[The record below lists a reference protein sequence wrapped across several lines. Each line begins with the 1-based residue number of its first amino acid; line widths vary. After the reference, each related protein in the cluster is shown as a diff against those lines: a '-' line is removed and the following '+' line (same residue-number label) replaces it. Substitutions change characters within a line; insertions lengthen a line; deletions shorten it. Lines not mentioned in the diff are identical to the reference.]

1 MYKVRM
7 WMTLENEERF
17 INKYSKRGY
26 FLNYIAP
33 FRLMPPLEYRVYKFN
48 VSQESNNIFKIDN
61 RTFKSEADEQ
71 EYMQLMKDDGWNFF
85 KNNYT
90 FNNWYR
96 NYYWYRER
104 VSGEEDIYSDE
115 ESKLEANN
123 RIFSHLLMFAVLL
136 LVFSVIFPISNT
148 NTENSGQSIV
158 DVILSNWYLLG
169 LILTTTISLIG
180 KVAIFVRRKKI
191 SSI

>member
-1 MYKVRM
+1 M

-26 FLNYIAP
+26 LLKYIAP
-33 FRLMPPLEYRVYKFN
+33 FRLMPPLEFRVYKFN
-48 VSQESNNIFKIDN
+48 VSKENNNIYKIDN
-61 RTFKSEADEQ
+61 RTFKNETDEQ
-71 EYMQLMKDDGWNFF
+71 EYMQLMRDDGWHFF
-85 KNNYT
+85 ENNYT

-104 VSGEEDIYSDE
+104 VSGDEDIYSDE

-123 RIFSHLLMFAVLL
+123 RMFSHLLMFAVLL
-136 LVFSVIFPISNT
+136 LLFSAIFPISNT
-148 NTENSGQSIV
+148 NTANSRQTIV
-158 DVILSNWYLLG
+158 GMILSNWYILG
-169 LILTTTISLIG
+169 LLLITTISLIG
-180 KVAIFVRRKKI
+180 KIVIFFRRKKI

>member
-26 FLNYIAP
+26 LLNYIAP
-33 FRLMPPLEYRVYKFN
+33 FRLMPPLEFRVYKFN
-48 VSQESNNIFKIDN
+48 VSKENNSIYKIDN
-61 RTFKSEADEQ
+61 RTFKNGADEQ
-71 EYMQLMKDDGWNFF
+71 EYMQLMRDDGWHFF
-85 KNNYT
+85 ENNYT

-104 VSGEEDIYSDE
+104 VSGDEDIYSDE

-123 RIFSHLLMFAVLL
+123 RMFSHLLMFAVLL
-136 LVFSVIFPISNT
+136 LLFSVVFPISNT
-148 NTENSGQSIV
+148 NSANSRQTIV
-158 DVILSNWYLLG
+158 GMILSNWYLLG
-169 LILTTTISLIG
+169 LLLITTISLLG
-180 KVAIFVRRKKI
+180 KIVIFFRRKKI